1 MKNIL
6 GYLKKHKL
14 IIIALGIVLI
24 ISLILILTLGNKIG
38 NEPKVI
44 ENLSCSALNDIKTII
59 PKNIW
64 SDTALIITNN
74 GDLYTLNEKKYSD
87 ETNCKQING
96 DIKVTGYLITDM
108 SGLFIFGTDE
118 SYKYNNDSN
127 QLTLEENIEKFSVIA
142 ANGWFSPYYNLK
154 EDGIIYQWKTYDTTT
169 GTFSEE
175 KEFLKFDNEKILD
188 FGIANSEINYI
199 RTDKAYYTR
208 KLANEQ
214 ECTEYADVEC
224 KYELY
229 KDNYL
234 TENYDKVAGI
244 IEGNVIFKNG
254 DVVDY
259 DLENIYRL
267 DEKTNVDVTYNNEKD
282 GESEVIEETQEKQED
297 NNTTSDKPNNNT
309 TKPNTN
315 NSNQNNNIITYEIYF
330 NTNGG
335 NNINPKILNEK
346 EIVGSLPIPTK
357 EGYLFQY
364 WEYENNK
371 YYNQMDIILEN
382 DITLNAVWKKDISYD
397 ERLKARE
404 KFREIVEKYG
414 YEIDKGI
421 PGRAIKTL
429 CNEPGYKECNWLDFT
444 LEDSFFVSV
453 NGLYQDYCYYNWN
466 KEAIQCY
473 ITPDKVDYSYM
484 TMLKRY
490 EIMLFEEVDKI
501 YNEYLSAGY
510 TVEYLEAIN

>member
-59 PKNIW
+59 PKNVW

-118 SYKYNNDSN
+118 SYKYNNDTN

-244 IEGNVIFKNG
+244 IEENVIFKNG
-254 DVVDY
+254 DIVDY
-259 DLENIYRL
+259 DIENMHRL
-267 DEKTNVDVTYNNEKD
+267 DEKLEISQNQENDA
-282 GESEVIEETQEKQED
+282 ESEIIEEEQDNNQEQED
-297 NNTTSDKPNNNT
+297 NNTTSDRPSNNV

-315 NSNQNNNIITYEIYF
+315 NSNQNNNT
-330 NTNGG
+330 NTSNDTTKPNTSNDIQNNNQANDTGNNQNDSNTQDISTDNTTTEETEQKEFIKIKSVDMENNGG
-335 NNINPKILNEK
+335 TFKIGDTITWHVVIESEYPLLNVGLFYKSSVNFSPMGVSTYITTLSDNN
-346 EIVGSLPIPTK
+346 
-357 EGYLFQY
+357 
-364 WEYENNK
+364 EYN
-371 YYNQMDIILEN
+371 
-382 DITLNAVWKKDISYD
+382 ITLTKIID
-397 ERLKARE
+397 ETMIPGKWEFYSVSA
-404 KFREIVEKYG
+404 
-414 YEIDKGI
+414 IDKYNYSI
-421 PGRAIKTL
+421 AKVAYDL
-429 CNEPGYKECNWLDFT
+429 NYNS
-444 LEDSFFVSV
+444 SFIVT
-453 NGLYQDYCYYNWN
+453 
-466 KEAIQCY
+466 E
-473 ITPDKVDYSYM
+473 
-484 TMLKRY
+484 
-490 EIMLFEEVDKI
+490 
-501 YNEYLSAGY
+501 
-510 TVEYLEAIN
+510 